1 MRAWRLWDAV
11 EALLQVGKR
20 GNALFVI
27 KKELNAMQLGLLSGL
42 ALASSKGATG
52 LSPGLNGTKIRAS

>member
-20 GNALFVI
+20 GNALFVF
-27 KKELNAMQLGLLSGL
+27 KKELNAKQ
-42 ALASSKGATG
+42 
-52 LSPGLNGTKIRAS
+52 